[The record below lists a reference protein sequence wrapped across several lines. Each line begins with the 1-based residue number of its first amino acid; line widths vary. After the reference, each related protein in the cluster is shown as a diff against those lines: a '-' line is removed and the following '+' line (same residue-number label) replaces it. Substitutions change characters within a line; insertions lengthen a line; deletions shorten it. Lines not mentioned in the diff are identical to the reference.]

1 MLCSTNKNFL
11 PLYFLS
17 LLLSSDDRSYF
28 LVVNADERIARLG
41 SNGRNKRR
49 RVPADQSSVNRDVH
63 IIEINSNIKVIFL
76 VSYLRMRTFILLLF
90 FLINS
95 NTCILYLNLILII
108 FVNEVTA
115 ILVFTTCWYAPLLL
129 LWKLIV
135 VYIQASSTTTTKK

>member
-115 ILVFTTCWYAPLLL
+115 ILVFTTCWYASLLL
-129 LWKLIV
+129 L
-135 VYIQASSTTTTKK
+135 